1 MTTKR
6 MKRLVHKL
14 AVESRKH
21 IDVKST
27 EGLLLVLFGDSG
39 DNSTY
44 AVVAS
49 VRTSMQMI
57 LAAAHQTVKAMPEDT
72 RREYIDSLCA
82 AIQEMCGKEVPHE
95 NA

>member
-6 MKRLVHKL
+6 MNRLVHKL

-21 IDVKST
+21 IDVKSR

-44 AVVAS
+44 AVVGS
-49 VRTSMQMI
+49 VERSLQMI
-57 LAAAHQTVKAMPEDT
+57 LAAAHQTVKKIPEGN
-72 RREYIDSLCA
+72 RREYISSLCA
-82 AIQEMCGKEVPHE
+82 AICVVCGKEVPHE